1 VRWTVLLLLVLACQ
15 RPADEEHGTASPAP
29 AVPGMETVLVKVEPV
44 RDVVNAFGQV
54 AAEAEQPDVRDART
68 QVTEAEAR
76 LRLAEQQ
83 VRRLAALGQAVAP
96 RKELEAARAEQAG
109 AGAAAARAR
118 ATLAAFGE
126 LGERTPLAAGE
137 TWVIAHVV
145 QSDVGRVEAASPC
158 RFSADAFPGR
168 RFTGEVDIA
177 PGYIDPV
184 TGTAPVRLRVSD
196 PGHALRPGMTGAVVM
211 ESGASHEATVVPSV
225 AVVYD
230 GAQAV
235 VFIEDG
241 GGRYVARAVQLGV
254 SSDDHVEIV
263 SGVSPGARVATTG
276 AASLL
281 SAARLATGGAAED

>member
-1 VRWTVLLLLVLACQ
+1 VRWVALLLLAVACQ
-15 RPADEEHGTASPAP
+15 RPVEGEHSAASPAP
-29 AVPGMETVLVKVEPV
+29 VVPGMETVIVAVEPV

-54 AAEAEQPDVRDART
+54 AAEAEPPQVRDART

-83 VRRLAALGQAVAP
+83 VRRLAALGQDVAP
-96 RKELEAARAEQAG
+96 RKELEAARAEQAA

-118 ATLAAFGE
+118 AALAAFGE
-126 LGERTPLAAGE
+126 VGGRTPLGAGE

-145 QSDVGRVEAASPC
+145 QSDVGRVEAASAC

-168 RFTGEVDIA
+168 RFAGEVDTE
-177 PGYIDPV
+177 PGYIDPA
-184 TGTAPVRLRVSD
+184 TGTAPVRLRVRD
-196 PGHALRPGMTGAVVM
+196 PGHLLRPGMTGAVAM

-235 VFIEDG
+235 VFVEDG
-241 GGRYVARAVQLGV
+241 GGRYIARPVQLGV
-254 SSDDHVEIV
+254 SSDDRIEIV

>member
-1 VRWTVLLLLVLACQ
+1 MRWVALLVLALACQ
-15 RPADEEHGTASPAP
+15 PPAEEDRGAASPAS
-29 AVPGMETVLVKVEPV
+29 AVPGMETVVVAVAPV
-44 RDVVNAFGQV
+44 HDVVKAFGQV
-54 AAEAEQPDVRDART
+54 AAEAEPPQVRDART

-83 VRRLAALGQAVAP
+83 VRRLTALGQDVAP
-96 RKELEAARAEQAG
+96 RKELEAARAEQAA

-118 ATLAAFGE
+118 AALAAFGE
-126 LGERTPLAAGE
+126 VGGRTPLATGE
-137 TWVIAHVV
+137 TWVIANVV
-145 QSDVGRVEAASPC
+145 QSDVGRVEAASAC

-168 RFTGEVDIA
+168 RFTGEVDSE
-177 PGYIDPV
+177 PGYIDSA

-196 PGHALRPGMTGAVVM
+196 PGHVLRPGMTGAVTM

-235 VFIEDG
+235 VFVDDG
-241 GGRYVARAVQLGV
+241 GGRYVARAVELGL
-254 SSDDHVEIV
+254 SSDDQIEIV
-263 SGVSPGARVATTG
+263 SGISPGARVATTG

-281 SAARLATGGAAED
+281 SASRLAAGGAAED